1 MFAKSYGAVTFGV
14 DGRIIDVEVD
24 VSYGF
29 PAFDI
34 VGLLDTAVKESRE
47 RVRTAIKNTG
57 VKLKPARVTINL
69 APADIR
75 KDSSGLD
82 LPIAVG
88 LLAAYGLIPTERME
102 RALFAAELSLEGELR
117 SVRGVL
123 SMTVGAKEH
132 GFREIFVA
140 PGNGSE
146 ALLVDGIRVYAPKN
160 LRELYDF
167 LLDKTELLPLE
178 VKPSTASDMEVPS
191 DDFADVQGQF
201 FAKRALEIAA
211 AGGHN
216 LLMVGV
222 PGSGKTM
229 LARRLPSI
237 LPPMTRQEALEVT
250 KIYSIAGLLKD
261 GSGLVETRP
270 FRSPHHTTSTGG
282 DDWRRQHPASGRG
295 DALASRRAVSRRTAG
310 VRQVDAGSSAP
321 AVGGRRC
328 DGRTGQCDTDI
339 SLSYHFGRGN
349 ESLSVRLFWR

>member
-88 LLAAYGLIPTERME
+88 LLAAYGLIPTERIE
-102 RALFAAELSLEGELR
+102 HALFAAELSLEGELR
-117 SVRGVL
+117 SVRGML
-123 SMTVGAKEH
+123 PMTVGAKEH
-132 GFREIFVA
+132 GFKEIFVA

-146 ALLVDGIRVYAPKN
+146 ALLVGGIRVYAPKN

-167 LLDKTELLPLE
+167 LLGKTELFPLE
-178 VKPSTASDMEVPS
+178 ATP
-191 DDFADVQGQF
+191 
-201 FAKRALEIAA
+201 
-211 AGGHN
+211 
-216 LLMVGV
+216 
-222 PGSGKTM
+222 
-229 LARRLPSI
+229 ARRAA
-237 LPPMTRQEALEVT
+237 EA
-250 KIYSIAGLLKD
+250 
-261 GSGLVETRP
+261 
-270 FRSPHHTTSTGG
+270 
-282 DDWRRQHPASGRG
+282 
-295 DALASRRAVSRRTAG
+295 
-310 VRQVDAGSSAP
+310 RQVDAGSPAP
-321 AVGGRRC
+321 AVGGWRC
-328 DGRTGQCDTDI
+328 DGGTGQCDLDI

-349 ESLSVRLFWR
+349 ERSNVDNNTM